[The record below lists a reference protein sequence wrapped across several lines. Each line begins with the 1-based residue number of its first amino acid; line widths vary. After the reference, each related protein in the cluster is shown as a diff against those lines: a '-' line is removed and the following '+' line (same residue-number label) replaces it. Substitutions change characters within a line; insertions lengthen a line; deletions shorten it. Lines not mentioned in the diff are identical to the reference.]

1 MEYKYTNAI
10 HRIRAL
16 KSRKKIIQGGTSAG
30 KTIAILSVLISI
42 AARKKTDISVVS
54 ETIPHLRRG
63 CIKDFQKIMEAT
75 NRWRD
80 AHWNKSLLIYTFA
93 NGSTIE
99 FFSAESEAKLRG
111 ARRNVLYVNEANN
124 IDFNSYYQLAI
135 RTSGDIYIDFNPTS
149 EFWAHTE
156 VLNEPDAELIILTYQ
171 DNDALDEGIKK
182 DIELAR
188 EKAKTSEFWA
198 NWWQVMGLGQIGN
211 LTGAVY
217 ANWKQISQ
225 VNPNAKLIAYG
236 LDFGYSSDP
245 TAMVAMYLCDGKIQ
259 IHEMMYT
266 TGLTNLD
273 IVNRLKQFGITR
285 SHEIVADSAEPKS
298 IEEIYRFGFNIKP
311 AIKGADSIRNGIDI
325 LNRYEME
332 ITTNSI
338 NIIRELRNYVW
349 DTDKNGKSLDV
360 PIDSYNH
367 AMDAIRYVAL
377 NKLSKNAGGKY
388 VIM

>member
-63 CIKDFQKIMEAT
+63 CIKDFHKIMEAT
-75 NRWRD
+75 NRWRESG
-80 AHWNKSLLIYTFA
+80 WNKSLLIYTFA

-217 ANWKQISQ
+217 GNWKQISQ
-225 VNPNAKLIAYG
+225 INPNAKLIAYG
-236 LDFGYSSDP
+236 LDFGYSTDP
-245 TAMVAMYLCDGKIQ
+245 TAMVAIYQCDGKIQ
-259 IHEMMYT
+259 INEMMYT

-273 IVNRLKQFGITR
+273 IVNKLKQLGITR

-332 ITTNSI
+332 VTTNSV
-338 NIIRELRNYVW
+338 NIIRELRNYIW
-349 DTDKNGKSLDV
+349 DTDKTGKSLDV
-360 PIDSYNH
+360 PIDTYNH